1 VQKIACL
8 PALFIVICA
17 AAALPAA
24 AQPKDAQFSVEGPN
38 YVAQAVGRGDSEA
51 QAQNEALRAAIG
63 VIMEAL
69 NKDRLY
75 TELFLKNPPVSMNW
89 KKLSAEQGLRLWTV
103 RIALTVDDESLRI
116 LQNGAYLSTVSNL
129 LDDAEEGFLEAEKSV
144 VAARTA
150 ESDGQLGRAM
160 SLYWQARDAAES
172 GLALIS
178 SIGDAA
184 IFSSQTKKKAPEL
197 REVLDALRASAVSG
211 YDRIRAA
218 ERGLAEDES
227 LSSALAALAAIDAEV
242 AAIEDWAE
250 SIGPRASAV
259 EGSPRAELMAF
270 GDELASRLRSLSD
283 SRLALAR
290 VEPLVPKSKELV
302 RVRLDVNRKRIERTE
317 RYLKSTKAAVDR
329 EIRDPAIARA
339 KRAQN
344 LRWAFL
350 HEPSG
355 ALALRLYSPFGL
367 DPSAKDIAFMDTGR
381 FEFGLRSE
389 GAFGGDKGFWIS
401 SSLFKDDAV
410 LALPSGAG
418 GLAKNTGY
426 SQNLDLGFYGR
437 GLFGAGI
444 SWDWLR
450 RVDGES
456 VEKRLALRALAGG
469 MDEGA
474 KRAAWLMALSWELPY
489 ELNSF
494 ELANYLNFGLD
505 GLLRLGNAVELGAG
519 LSYRVR
525 ESVGYGYD
533 ASLRYNAGA
542 GLRLPKPFLW
552 GLEFAGHAA
561 KPLGGG
567 SSIAASYIR
576 MFLEYS
582 L

>member
-8 PALFIVICA
+8 PALFIVICIGA
-17 AAALPAA
+17 AIPAA
-24 AQPKDAQFSVEGPN
+24 AQIKDARFSVEGPN
-38 YVAQAVGRGDSEA
+38 YVAQAEGRGDSEA

-103 RIALTVDDESLRI
+103 RIALTVDDESLRL

-129 LDDAEEGFLEAEKSV
+129 LDDAEAGFLEAEKSSL
-144 VAARTA
+144 AARTA
-150 ESDGQLGRAM
+150 ETDGQLGRAM

-197 REVLDALRASAVSG
+197 REVLEAIRASAVSG

-227 LSSALAALAAIDAEV
+227 LSSALSALASIDAEV

-259 EGSPRAELMAF
+259 EGSPKAELMAF
-270 GDELASRLRSLSD
+270 GDELASRLRALSD

-302 RVRLDVNRKRIERTE
+302 RVRLDVTRKRIDRSE
-317 RYLKSTKAAVDR
+317 RYLKSTKTAVDR

-344 LRWAFL
+344 LRWVLL

-355 ALALRLYSPFGL
+355 ALALRFYSPFGL

-401 SSLFKDDAV
+401 SSLYKDDAV
-410 LALPSGAG
+410 LALPSGEG

-469 MDEGA
+469 MDEEA
-474 KRAAWLMALSWELPY
+474 ERAAWLLALSWELPY
-489 ELNSF
+489 ELTSF
-494 ELANYLNFGLD
+494 EFANYLNFGLD
-505 GLLRLGNAVELGAG
+505 GLLRLGSVVELGAG

-561 KPLGGG
+561 KT
-567 SSIAASYIR
+567 
-576 MFLEYS
+576 
-582 L
+582 